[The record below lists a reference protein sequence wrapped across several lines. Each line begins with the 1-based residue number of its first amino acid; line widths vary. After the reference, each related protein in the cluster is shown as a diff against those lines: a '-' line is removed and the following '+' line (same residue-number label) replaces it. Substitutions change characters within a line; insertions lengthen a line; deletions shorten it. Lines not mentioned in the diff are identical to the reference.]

1 MQAAK
6 ENARGGNHGHPRTD
20 GPQRQADYNPY
31 ERITP
36 KEKLMAW
43 VLLYG
48 WVLLM
53 AVLDWSNNGFRMPG
67 AW

>member
-1 MQAAK
+1 MQLEK

-31 ERITP
+31 EHITP
-36 KEKLMAW
+36 KQKLAFWAM
-43 VLLYG
+43 VYG

-53 AVLDWSNNGFRMPG
+53 VVLDWLNNGFRMPG

>member
-1 MQAAK
+1 MQAEKA
-6 ENARGGNHGHPRTD
+6 NAQGCNLRRSRTD

-31 ERITP
+31 ERITR

-43 VLLYG
+43 AMLYG

-53 AVLDWSNNGFRMPG
+53 VALDWATHGT